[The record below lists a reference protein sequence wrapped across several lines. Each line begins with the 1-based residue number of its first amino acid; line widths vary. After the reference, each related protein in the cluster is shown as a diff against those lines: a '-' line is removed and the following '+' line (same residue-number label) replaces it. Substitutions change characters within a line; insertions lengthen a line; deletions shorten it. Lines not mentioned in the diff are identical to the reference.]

1 MSTTPENSEVNRT
14 CWGVKRPVLLQRQV
28 QLKRQPV
35 HMYVSKTPES
45 DNLFSPRTNMSGFTL
60 KYNEEH
66 LLMINMLPC
75 IRQAVVEKDVPVKID
90 TEQKTSSQVAFM
102 VRVMLRNT
110 EVAVGPDTPLSL
122 LLNMGCLHVETLMLS
137 SDQVYHLLYPEE
149 QE

>member
-1 MSTTPENSEVNRT
+1 
-14 CWGVKRPVLLQRQV
+14 
-28 QLKRQPV
+28 
-35 HMYVSKTPES
+35 
-45 DNLFSPRTNMSGFTL
+45 
-60 KYNEEH
+60 
-66 LLMINMLPC
+66 
-75 IRQAVVEKDVPVKID
+75 
-90 TEQKTSSQVAFM
+90 M